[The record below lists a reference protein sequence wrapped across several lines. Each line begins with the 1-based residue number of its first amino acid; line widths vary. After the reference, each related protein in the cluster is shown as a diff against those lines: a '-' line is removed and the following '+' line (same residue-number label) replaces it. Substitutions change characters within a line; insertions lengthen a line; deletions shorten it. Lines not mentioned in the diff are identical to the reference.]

1 MKTRVFMFKLYLNL
15 GAKQTIITI
24 FDKIRKEI
32 KKMEQP
38 TKILYINFD
47 NIRVLNDEMLKA

>member
-1 MKTRVFMFKLYLNL
+1 MKTRVFMFELYLNL
-15 GAKQTIITI
+15 GAKQTTITI